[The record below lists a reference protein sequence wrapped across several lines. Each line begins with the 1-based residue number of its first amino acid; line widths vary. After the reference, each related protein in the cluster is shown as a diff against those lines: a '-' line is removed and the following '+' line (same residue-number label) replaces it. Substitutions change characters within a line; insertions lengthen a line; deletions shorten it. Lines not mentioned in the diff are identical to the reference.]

1 MSEYS
6 PALDREARR
15 RLAIIRHVE
24 EVTGNVAMT
33 CRYYGISRQA
43 YYIWY
48 RRYAAD
54 GVDGLRTRSK
64 RPKTIPNATHVDIV
78 GKILHLRQHYH
89 FGPEKI
95 VMYLKRYWSRPPRGT
110 GPASQLPAVQR
121 AELRA
126 SVARH
131 RHCSSPAA
139 CASRSCRSRTRVR

>member
-1 MSEYS
+1 MSE
-6 PALDREARR
+6 PAAALDREARR

-48 RRYAAD
+48 RRYQAD
-54 GVDGLRTRSK
+54 GIDGLRTRSK
-64 RPKTIPNATHVDIV
+64 RPKTSPNATHVDIV

-95 VMYLKRYWSRPPRGT
+95 VMYLRRYHDIEMSET
-110 GPASQLPAVQR
+110 
-121 AELRA
+121 
-126 SVARH
+126 
-131 RHCSSPAA
+131 
-139 CASRSCRSRTRVR
+139 RTRTAPRIDG